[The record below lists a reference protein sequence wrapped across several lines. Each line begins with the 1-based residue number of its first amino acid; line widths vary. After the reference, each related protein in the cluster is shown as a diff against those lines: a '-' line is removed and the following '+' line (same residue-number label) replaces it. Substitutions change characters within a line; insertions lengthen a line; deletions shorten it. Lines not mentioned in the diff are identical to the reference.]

1 MFVILKGG
9 SVMLQGRMCKVAV
22 FDNFQTLYVMVTSS
36 WHSVLL
42 LNGMTVHG
50 MKWQRLVLPPE
61 WRLCRRVTMEDRV
74 LVENVVRLAAKRL
87 EAK

>member
-1 MFVILKGG
+1 MFVILEGG
-9 SVMLQGRMCKVAV
+9 SVMLHGRMCKVAV

-42 LNGMTVHG
+42 LDGTTNHG

-61 WRLCRRVTMEDRV
+61 WRRHKAPWSEVV
-74 LVENVVRLAAKRL
+74 LVENVVQLAKRRL